1 MTMADK
7 KRDDPRRRGNGEGA
21 LYQRRD
27 GRWEARITLPDGTR
41 RSFYRKT
48 KQDAIAAR
56 TKALGAILEGSP
68 VTPEKQTVGEYLTKW
83 LEASAHD
90 LAPRTVTRYR
100 NHIMHSLTP
109 AFGRF
114 RLAKLGPQPIQSLY
128 ARKLAEGVSPGS
140 VRQMHAVLRK
150 ALGEAARLGLVPRN
164 VATLV
169 KPPRAVRHEMQ
180 VLSPEEARTLLAEVA
195 GDRLEA
201 LYVLALTTGM
211 RIGEMCALR
220 WTDVDLPTLADR
232 HTKAA
237 AVHVRATLRYIN
249 SDVYYFDPPKTAQ
262 SRRRISLSGTAAEA
276 LKLHRIRQLEE
287 RLAAGVAWRDED
299 LVFTTPIGAAV
310 CANHLGGREF
320 HALLKR
326 AGLPRIRFHDLRH
339 TCATLLLRRGVHPKV
354 VSELLG
360 HSTVTMTLDRYSH
373 VLPDM
378 QQAAID
384 AMDGLL
390 G

>member
-1 MTMADK
+1 MAGK
-7 KRDDPRRRGNGEGA
+7 HGNGEGGV
-21 LYQRRD
+21 YRRRD
-27 GRWEARITLPDGTR
+27 GRYEAKLTLPDGTR
-41 RSFYRKT
+41 KSYYRKT
-48 KQDAIAAR
+48 RAEASAAL
-56 TKALGAILEGSP
+56 TKALRDLAQGLP
-68 VTPEKQTVGEYLTKW
+68 VSAEKQTVGEYLADW
-83 LEASAHD
+83 LKSVEHD
-90 LAPRTVTRYR
+90 LAPRTVVRYS
-100 NHIMHSLTP
+100 NHIVQSLTP
-109 AFGRF
+109 ALGRY
-114 RLAKLGPQPIQSLY
+114 RLAKLGPQPIQALY
-128 ARKLAEGVSPGS
+128 AAKLAQGVAPGS
-140 VRQMHAVLRK
+140 VRQMHAVLRR
-150 ALGEAARLGLVPRN
+150 ALGEAARLGLTSRN

-169 KPPRAVRHEMQ
+169 KAPRAVRHEMQ

-232 HTKAA
+232 HTKVAA
-237 AVHVRATLRYIN
+237 LHVRATLRYIN
-249 SDVYYFDPPKTAQ
+249 GDTYFFDPPKTAQ
-262 SRRRISLSGTAAEA
+262 SRRRISLSSTAAEA
-276 LKLHRIRQLEE
+276 LKVHRIRQLEE
-287 RLAAGVAWRDED
+287 RLVAGATWRDED

-320 HALLKR
+320 HTLLKR
-326 AGLPRIRFHDLRH
+326 AGLPHIRFHDLRH

-378 QQAAID
+378 QQAAMD